1 GKVIDVSRR
10 VTEGY
15 LRGVVRFEGLDGFR
29 GVGMHINFQN
39 EWIVAYRDGQPL
51 AMTPDLIC
59 VLDSVSGEA
68 VGSETI
74 RYGQRVTVIALQPTK
89 IFLTPKGLEH
99 VGPRAFRYDLDFR
112 SVFSS

>member
-1 GKVIDVSRR
+1 MTID
-10 VTEGY
+10 
-15 LRGVVRFEGLDGFR
+15 
-29 GVGMHINFQN
+29 FQN
-39 EWIVAYRDGQPL
+39 EWIVANRDAQPA

-74 RYGQRVTVIALQPTK
+74 RYGQRVTVIALPPPPV
-89 IFLTPKGLEH
+89 FLTAKGLEH
-99 VGPRAFRYDLDFR
+99 VGPRAFGYDVDFR